1 MSLSK
6 GLKDPVGELG
16 LLWQYCLRREQNSK
30 VGFVEEIYF
39 LYIVISLY
47 FRESERLLIF
57 D

>member
-6 GLKDPVGELG
+6 GLKDPVSELS